1 MNRKGQEREG
11 WKEKKKMEVK
21 IEKEVEGSR
30 RGEGMGKRE
39 KQRKALPLCFRI
51 FHFCTRSFS
60 TSQAALGTWQGTLHL
75 VSSLLVYLQKVVCE
89 WLPLLDWCLA
99 GQHLLLR
106 VWSHRASVV
115 SPRKPY
121 FMTQGTEHW
130 RMCVAKARAL
140 LAVHQELWWEV
151 LSPY

>member
-39 KQRKALPLCFRI
+39 KQRKALPLCFRV

-89 WLPLLDWCLA
+89 
-99 GQHLLLR
+99 
-106 VWSHRASVV
+106 
-115 SPRKPY
+115 
-121 FMTQGTEHW
+121 
-130 RMCVAKARAL
+130 
-140 LAVHQELWWEV
+140 
-151 LSPY
+151 